1 MTVSPWMRG
10 AAGMSQ
16 PKPGKMSPG
25 DYLFGMNDL
34 AMYAASRGSPLFL
47 TSHVAFLVAYVRE
60 WLRLEPGPDNEM
72 AVIAALFHRAPRWV
86 RHLGVRLHQA
96 QWIPWKVRLPLLLT
110 PLFIP
115 LAVILPGQLVWS
127 AASSAWDILKKGV
140 HSVPP
145 LVTAVVVVF
154 VTSDAWRILGTGFT
168 VRFFLL
174 VCTFLTV
181 SVLFLIREDWWADV
195 SADADEATS
204 LLQGMKDWKL
214 CTLREFTRR
223 GAKPVPMERP
233 RGLRGAYAYLSYV
246 TLVAFSLIAAA
257 LFVSAILIVV
267 GLILINA
274 NETRSLA
281 GSAYIY
287 QSFPGITITKQLLS
301 LSFSL
306 GAFAAFF
313 LVAAQHSDDR
323 DKFMK
328 NTLLRYRRALLVYTT
343 YCRAHDSAAEWTGI
357 PVELRFCRQGA
368 LEPRQREDPAV
379 LAGARP
385 TAGHR

>member
-1 MTVSPWMRG
+1 
-10 AAGMSQ
+10 MSQ
-16 PKPGKMSPG
+16 PRPEKMSRS
-25 DYLFGMNDL
+25 DYLFGMNDI

-47 TSHVAFLVAYVRE
+47 PSHVAFLVAYVRE
-60 WLRLEPGPDNEM
+60 WLRLEPGPDNEK
-72 AVIAALFHRAPRWV
+72 AVIGALFQRAPRWT
-86 RHLGVRLHQA
+86 RHLGLRLHQA
-96 QWIPWKVRLPLLLT
+96 QWIPRKARLPLLLT

-115 LAVILPGQLVWS
+115 LAVTLPCQLVWS
-127 AASSAWDILKKGV
+127 AANSAWDILKKGAR
-140 HSVPP
+140 SVPP

-174 VCTFLTV
+174 VCAFLST
-181 SVLFLIREDWWADV
+181 SLLFLIREDWWTDV
-195 SADADEATS
+195 SADEDEATS
-204 LLQGMKDWKL
+204 LLHGVNL
-214 CTLREFTRR
+214 RTLHEFTRR

-233 RGLRGAYAYLSYV
+233 RGVRGAYAYLAYL

-257 LFVSAILIVV
+257 FFVSAILIIV

-287 QSFPGITITKQLLS
+287 QSFPGVTVTKQLLS

-328 NTLLRYRRALLVYTT
+328 SALLRYRRALLVYTT
-343 YCRAHDSAAEWTGI
+343 YCQAHDSAAEWTGI
-357 PVELRFCRQGA
+357 PVGSKFCEQETP
-368 LEPRQREDPAV
+368 EPRQREDPV
-379 LAGARP
+379 VMAGARP
-385 TAGHR
+385 TA